1 MNDPLQKN
9 FFSFRVL
16 QQGAW
21 PMGPSNL
28 SPLAIPVELE
38 KTVAMYEN
46 FYAKQFSGR
55 KLTWLYHLSHG
66 DIKLGYLPKQ
76 YIITMTTFQVII
88 FEMSMFLLLT
98 LYVYY

>member
-1 MNDPLQKN
+1 
-9 FFSFRVL
+9 
-16 QQGAW
+16 
-21 PMGPSNL
+21 MGPSNL

-88 FEMSMFLLLT
+88 KIILKCQCFR
-98 LYVYY
+98 Y

>member
-1 MNDPLQKN
+1 MFEI
-9 FFSFRVL
+9 FFSRVL

-38 KTVAMYEN
+38 KTVAMYES

-66 DIKLGYLPKQ
+66 DIRLGFLPKT
-76 YIITMTTFQVII
+76 YIITMTTFQVCMCKYIQSHLFWI
-88 FEMSMFLLLT
+88 T
-98 LYVYY
+98 HPTR

>member
-1 MNDPLQKN
+1 M
-9 FFSFRVL
+9 

-38 KTVAMYEN
+38 KTVQMYEK

-66 DIKLGYLPKQ
+66 DIKMGYLPKQ
-76 YIITMTTFQVII
+76 YIITMTTFQVK
-88 FEMSMFLLLT
+88 FKFTKKKT
-98 LYVYY
+98 LVEIEGFFFCQQPDIL